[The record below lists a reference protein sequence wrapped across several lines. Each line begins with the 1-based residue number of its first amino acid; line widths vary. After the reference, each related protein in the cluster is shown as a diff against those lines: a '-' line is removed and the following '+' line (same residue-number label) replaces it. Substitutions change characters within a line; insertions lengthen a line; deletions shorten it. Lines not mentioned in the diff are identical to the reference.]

1 MPRENRVGHIGA
13 ESKAQS
19 LGPDDVPSLKPHG
32 ASLIV
37 ESHGALVATHGFF
50 HVFAVMRQFL
60 IKNCHSVGKLNAVHI
75 CFFCDKKLVWRTSA
89 VCLVVTREGGAVYV
103 PIQCLNLFAC
113 QH

>member
-60 IKNCHSVGKLNAVHI
+60 IKNCHSVGKLNAAHFSV
-75 CFFCDKKLVWRTSA
+75 DKEAPSNIWTIS
-89 VCLVVTREGGAVYV
+89 E
-103 PIQCLNLFAC
+103 NLEFL
-113 QH
+113 